1 MAKITC
7 EYCETEY
14 DGDMPQCPLCGT
26 PNPAP
31 VPAEE
36 IEPRRPKR
44 GGARAAPKEDRIPRW
59 ICVLISIFLGL
70 AVIIGSLYAL
80 YALDILKFGKKAEEP
95 DETLDLPF
103 EEDAPSDPAPAGTED
118 EPADTQPDATPG
130 AQAAC
135 TALTL
140 DPSTIQLTE
149 PGAQAGVSVS
159 ILPANC
165 TEAVVFASSDPAVCS
180 VDATGLITALSEGSA
195 TVTAACGSK
204 TATVGVT
211 CDFSGAA
218 ASGASINQTD
228 VTLTTA
234 GDHASLSI
242 ENAPADAEISWSSS
256 DESVCTVEDGA
267 VTAVGGGTATIT
279 AEVSGEKFECVVRC
293 TFEGEAG
300 SGGSGDR
307 LDHTDVTLNVGDGFE
322 ISVVDGV
329 SGGWNVTD
337 GSIITVDKL
346 GNVTALASGTAKV
359 YTVVNGKRLE
369 CVVRVK

>member
-1 MAKITC
+1 
-7 EYCETEY
+7 
-14 DGDMPQCPLCGT
+14 MPQCPLCGT

-36 IEPRRPKR
+36 AEPQRPKR

-59 ICVLISIFLGL
+59 ICVLISVFLGL
-70 AVIIGSLYAL
+70 AVVIGSLYAL
-80 YALDILKFGKKAEEP
+80 YALDILKFGKKAEEA

-103 EEDAPSDPAPAGTED
+103 EEDTPSDAAPAEPEAD
-118 EPADTQPDATPG
+118 EPSEQTPS
-130 AQAAC
+130 APAAC

-140 DPSTIQLTE
+140 DPATLRLSE
-149 PGAQAGVSVS
+149 PGAQASVAVS

-165 TEAVVFASSDPAVCS
+165 TEAVVFASSDPAICS
-180 VDATGLITALSEGSA
+180 VDATGLVTALSEGSA

-211 CDFSGAA
+211 CDFSGTS
-218 ASGASINQTD
+218 ASGASINLTD

-242 ENAPADAEISWSSS
+242 ENAPADAEIVWSSS

-267 VTAVGGGTATIT
+267 VTAVGGGTATVT
-279 AEVSGEKFECVVRC
+279 AEVSGEKLECVVRC
-293 TFEGEAG
+293 TFEAG

-307 LDHTDVTLNVGDGFE
+307 LDHTDVTLNVGEGFE

-359 YTVVNGKRLE
+359 YTVVNGSRLE